1 MVSLQYEDTEI
12 LDLDPEFFISL
23 LDHVCN
29 NEGKSLYEIAI
40 VFCSDEFLLDI
51 NNRFLNHDYY
61 TDIITFDYVEDEKIS
76 GDLMISIDRVKDNA
90 LTEGVGFKEELNRV
104 VIHGV
109 LHLLGYDDKSSDEAL
124 LMREKEAFYLG
135 FT

>member
-23 LDHVCN
+23 LDHVCI
-29 NEGKSLYEIAI
+29 NECKSLNEIAI

>member
-1 MVSLQYEDTEI
+1 
-12 LDLDPEFFISL
+12 LDR
-23 LDHVCN
+23 VCI
-29 NEGKSLYEIAI
+29 NEGKSLKEIAI

-76 GDLMISIDRVKDNA
+76 GDLMISIDRVRDNA
-90 LTEGVGFKEELNRV
+90 LTEGVSFKEELNRV

-109 LHLLGYDDKSSDEAL
+109 LHLLGYGDKSSDEVL
-124 LMREKEAFYLG
+124 LMREKESFYLG

>member
-12 LDLDPEFFISL
+12 LDLDPEFFVSL
-23 LDHVCN
+23 LDQVCN
-29 NEGKSLYEIAI
+29 NEGKSLKEIAI
-40 VFCSDEFLLDI
+40 VFCSYEFLLDI
-51 NNRFLNHDYY
+51 NNRFLNHYYY

-76 GDLMISIDRVKDNA
+76 GDLMISIDRVRDNA
-90 LTEGVGFKEELNRV
+90 LTEGVSFKEELNRV

-109 LHLLGYDDKSSDEAL
+109 LHLLGYGDKSSDEVL
-124 LMREKEAFYLG
+124 LMREKESFYLG